1 MALVALAFA
10 LISVG
15 VAAVVAFQLGR
26 GERRRAE
33 RFSASLA
40 LLGSMTDGERALV
53 RSELVRELA
62 TARRGSKAAD
72 AALVRVFAAALGIGV
87 VGVVG
92 LLVQPRAAALL
103 ETNEPGQASSH
114 SGAFAAGALDMPRLG
129 LLGLGGGLV
138 TGLVSGI
145 VIWVCVRARHA
156 SLERQRRLLER
167 AGLLDRRRESR

>member
-15 VAAVVAFQLGR
+15 VAAVVALQLR
-26 GERRRAE
+26 QGERRRAE
-33 RFSASLA
+33 RFAASLD
-40 LLGSMTDGERALV
+40 LLASMTDGERALM

-72 AALVRVFAAALGIGV
+72 AALARVFAAAFGIGV

-92 LLVQPRAAALL
+92 LLVQLRAAAPL
-103 ETNEPGQASSH
+103 ETNEPGQVSSH
-114 SGAFAAGALDMPRLG
+114 PGAFAAVVLDLTRPG
-129 LLGLGGGLV
+129 LLGLGLLVLSGGV
-138 TGLVSGI
+138 
-145 VIWVCVRARHA
+145 VIGVCVRARRA
-156 SLERQRRLLER
+156 SLEGQRRLLEH